1 MGKTAANNKRI
12 AKNTLMLYIRM
23 LISMMVGL
31 FTSRVIINTLGEV
44 DFGLN
49 NVVGGI
55 VVMFS
60 FINTAMANAT
70 SRHLTF
76 ALGTDND
83 NLLKKTF
90 SACVTIHILIAV
102 LILVLSETIGLWFFY
117 HKMVIPTERLDA
129 AFWVFQLSVL
139 ASMLTI
145 MNVPYMSSVI
155 SHEKMGAFAWL
166 SISDVILKL
175 IIVYMLWII
184 PYDKLI
190 VYAILLFAVHLI
202 NWSIYHFY
210 CVFNFTECHWKLFW
224 DKTLYKE
231 LTSFAGWTLIGNLA
245 VVLYSQG
252 LNLLL
257 NIFFGPSIN
266 AARAIS
272 SRVQSLI
279 VQFSNSFQ
287 TALNPQITKTYAI
300 KDLPYMH
307 SLIFASSKYSCFLLF
322 FLSLPILIESRQILS
337 LWLGLVPE
345 YTVSFLRITLLS
357 SIIDSISNPIIISA
371 QATGKIKIYQ
381 IVVGG
386 IQLLIVPIAYI
397 FLKLDCN
404 PTSVYIVQL
413 IIVITAHVAR
423 LLMIRPMIS
432 LSLKEYIKKV
442 LLRIIP
448 VCVFAFAITYI
459 TYINIHEIWWRIII
473 ISFISS
479 ISISIG
485 IYFWGLNKLER
496 RLVIFKTYKILK
508 NIKK

>member
-1 MGKTAANNKRI
+1 
-12 AKNTLMLYIRM
+12 
-23 LISMMVGL
+23 
-31 FTSRVIINTLGEV
+31 
-44 DFGLN
+44 
-49 NVVGGI
+49 
-55 VVMFS
+55 
-60 FINTAMANAT
+60 
-70 SRHLTF
+70 
-76 ALGTDND
+76 
-83 NLLKKTF
+83 
-90 SACVTIHILIAV
+90 
-102 LILVLSETIGLWFFY
+102 
-117 HKMVIPTERLDA
+117 
-129 AFWVFQLSVL
+129 
-139 ASMLTI
+139 
-145 MNVPYMSSVI
+145 MSSVI